1 LFGGIGLT
9 GRGRIIP
16 QMSLVFSTES
26 VEIEGGHLSGGL
38 LELGNAVLALFWEGE
53 RPVLGST
60 TLTLP
65 SRVSSQLVGDRDQL
79 LGQMIGEY
87 LTKRFGKMA
96 LVSTNLT
103 PGTAAVAGRALIEM
117 TRRLAEKMS

>member
-1 LFGGIGLT
+1 
-9 GRGRIIP
+9 
-16 QMSLVFSTES
+16 MSLVFSTEN
-26 VEIEGGHLSGGL
+26 VEIDGGHVSGGL

-79 LGQMIGEY
+79 LSQMIGEY
-87 LTKRFGKMA
+87 LAKHFGKMA
-96 LVSTNLT
+96 LVSTNLK
-103 PGTAAVAGRALIEM
+103 PATASVAGRALIEM
-117 TRRLAEKMS
+117 ARRLAEEMNWVG

>member
-1 LFGGIGLT
+1 
-9 GRGRIIP
+9 
-16 QMSLVFSTES
+16 MSLVFSTES
-26 VEIEGGHLSGGL
+26 VEIDGRRVSGGL

-65 SRVSSQLVGDRDQL
+65 SRVSSQLIGDRDQL

-87 LTKRFGKMA
+87 LANRFGKMT
-96 LVSTNLT
+96 LVSTNLP
-103 PGTAAVAGRALIEM
+103 PGSASVAGKALIEM
-117 TRRLAEKMS
+117 TRRLAEKMSGIG